1 MSNTQSMQK
10 YGQDKAIAE
19 LKYQA
24 TMLEHQAACLAENG
38 EDEQQCRAKLHALL
52 DVILDSG
59 HLLTYCALKQLRNP
73 DNG

>member
-1 MSNTQSMQK
+1 MNNTQFMQK

-24 TMLEHQAACLAENG
+24 AMLEYQAICLAENG
-38 EDEQQCRAKLHALL
+38 EAEQECRAKLHALL
-52 DVILDSG
+52 DVILDSS
-59 HLLTYCALKQLRNP
+59 HLITYCALKQLRNP